1 MTCAI
6 DLGPILGDS
15 DFRPVLYGLHR
26 EPTGTALFVRWT
38 NGRQK
43 AQDRHADHIDVANGI
58 CSQEY
63 GTFLDVCEAYVND
76 GIEPVYSS
84 SYECWLMPREECE
97 WVPENDYRLHH
108 APWRPDY
115 FTDKNI
121 RLREELKE
129 QVHQPLGRMA
139 KVWRGSEEERKD
151 DSVRALSYG
160 PLAKPQLLR
169 QCDKVRLV
177 RRRCVWQCHLA
188 PLVRK
193 RDVRFPFDPNRVL
206 HGPYTNV
213 KVSRGDIVLARG
225 NDYSRAVV
233 YEGKGAIY
241 AGSDV
246 AVIRL
251 EGPHKWGKTES
262 PDYREW
268 AEYLALFLMSDLC
281 DDLLEMVGGEGASE
295 RLRLCDLKKLPVLE
309 PTHDLAYYREQYEF
323 LANPQARVYQ
333 LPEGLRDAM
342 RHPKDALDRSLVQR
356 MELWKTWQ
364 LRRLLAGDIRE
375 LNICYRNGAYKTAVI
390 AAGSIL
396 EAVLIDWLSEIDQRD
411 YFKEPY
417 VKQKANGETVSLK
430 LGIGLR
436 IDKIWERQQAVGS
449 DWGRAR
455 KCARSVQAAR
465 KRVRATLSMK
475 KGPVDKEQAGKVISD
490 LKVVLASRGVTF

>member
-1 MTCAI
+1 M
-6 DLGPILGDS
+6 
-15 DFRPVLYGLHR
+15 
-26 EPTGTALFVRWT
+26 
-38 NGRQK
+38 
-43 AQDRHADHIDVANGI
+43 
-58 CSQEY
+58 
-63 GTFLDVCEAYVND
+63 
-76 GIEPVYSS
+76 
-84 SYECWLMPREECE
+84 
-97 WVPENDYRLHH
+97 PENDYRLHH

-121 RLREELKE
+121 CLREGLKE
-129 QVHQPLGRMA
+129 QGCRLLGRMA
-139 KVWRGSEEERKD
+139 TVWRGSEEERED

-160 PLAKPQLLR
+160 PLAKPQPLR

-177 RRRCVWQCHLA
+177 RRHCVWQCHLA

-193 RDVRFPFDPNRVL
+193 RDVRFPFDPNRVSR
-206 HGPYTNV
+206 GPYTNV
-213 KVSRGDIVLARG
+213 KVSRGDIVPARG

-268 AEYLALFLMSDLC
+268 AEYLALFLTSDLC
-281 DDLLEMVGGEGASE
+281 DDLLEMIGGEGASE
-295 RLRLCDLKKLPVLE
+295 ELRLCDLKKLPVPE

-333 LPEGLRDAM
+333 LPEELRDAM
-342 RHPKDALDRSLVQR
+342 RHPKDALDRSLAQR

-364 LRRLLAGDIRE
+364 LRRFLAGDIRE
-375 LNICYRNGAYKTAVI
+375 LNICYRNGAYKTAAI

-417 VKQKANGETVSLK
+417 VKQKASGETVSLK
-430 LGIGLR
+430 LGIGLC
-436 IDKIWERQQAVGS
+436 IDMILRYQKSAGHDWKAAAGCVER
-449 DWGRAR
+449 
-455 KCARSVQAAR
+455 VQAAR
-465 KRVRATLSMK
+465 NRVHATLSMK
-475 KGPVDKEQAGKVISD
+475 KGPVDKEQASKVISD